1 MANGKMDRVAKLL
14 GVCENEEF
22 ILTRDEEKIT
32 AVITLEGLRI
42 TKLTKTTALDNGELL
57 NKVLLGLYNIEK
69 QPWQPKENEQYFYPA
84 ICHKQVKSATWDGC
98 TDGYALKLLGMLYR
112 TKEEAQDHFV
122 EDYKKLTGEDL
133 EKYYVEANDYKNV
146 DYKKKFEA
154 LIRII
159 DNNCYGSSDTDMVP
173 AKYLNRVAREASRL
187 ETYVNYYGESLEEK
201 EYAKN

>member
-1 MANGKMDRVAKLL
+1 MDRVAKLL
-14 GVCENEEF
+14 GVGENEEF

-42 TKLTKTTALDNGELL
+42 VKEDKPKITSDSLHITKLTKTTTLDNGELL

-122 EDYKKLTGEDL
+122 EDFKKLTGEDL
-133 EKYYVEANDYKNV
+133 EKYYVEANDYKYV
-146 DYKKKFEA
+146 DYKKNSKLLFA
-154 LIRII
+154 
-159 DNNCYGSSDTDMVP
+159 
-173 AKYLNRVAREASRL
+173 
-187 ETYVNYYGESLEEK
+187 
-201 EYAKN
+201 